1 MSSFADETEDLV
13 FWSSAEAPIV
23 LTTIASEAQASGPET
38 LDLRRLALPIAMLRQ
53 PDGRLH
59 LLILDGPRRLQ
70 IEVVVTR
77 LFRDPVR
84 LLIPVWPP
92 LEDEPRVL
100 ALRRFLHLRAAGA
113 LPDQLYR
120 PERRGL
126 RWADMLRAHDAR
138 LAGAS
143 HREIAAALFGQE
155 RVRDDWAGSSD
166 YLRLRVQRLVRA
178 GDRMVGGG
186 YRDLL
191 R

>member
-1 MSSFADETEDLV
+1 VSCFADETEDLV
-13 FWSSAEAPIV
+13 FWSSADAPIV
-23 LTTIASEAQASGPET
+23 LTTIATEAQANGPET

-70 IEVVVTR
+70 IEVVSTR
-77 LFRDPVR
+77 LSRDPVR

-92 LEDEPRVL
+92 PEDEPRVL

-113 LPDQLYR
+113 LPDKLYR
-120 PERRGL
+120 AERRGP
-126 RWADMLRAHDAR
+126 RWAEILRAHDAR

-143 HREIAAALFGQE
+143 QRDIAAALFGPD